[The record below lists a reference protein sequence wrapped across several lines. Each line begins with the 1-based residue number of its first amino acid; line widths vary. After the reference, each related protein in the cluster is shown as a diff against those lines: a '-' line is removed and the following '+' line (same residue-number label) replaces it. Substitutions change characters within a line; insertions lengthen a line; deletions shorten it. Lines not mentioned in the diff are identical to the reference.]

1 MITSALFAAGVV
13 VFIGWEERIMDQI
26 ITETSSAAESVK
38 ELVGVNGVAVSEGE
52 FRFFS
57 MAMIFV
63 IIYAVLISL
72 LFDSMDIHG

>member
-13 VFIGWEERIMDQI
+13 VFIGWEESIMDQI

-38 ELVGVNGVAVSEGE
+38 ELVGMARIEVSEGE

-57 MAMIFV
+57 MSMIFL
-63 IIYAVLISL
+63 ITYAILISL
-72 LFDSMDIHG
+72 LFDSMGIHK

>member
-1 MITSALFAAGVV
+1 M
-13 VFIGWEERIMDQI
+13 EQI

-38 ELVGVNGVAVSEGE
+38 ELVGVNRIGVPEGE

-63 IIYAVLISL
+63 ITYAVLISL
-72 LFDSMDIHG
+72 LFDSMGIHG